1 MPAKRP
7 PKKAGGG
14 GDLPMTNT
22 VAVDELAV
30 KGGAARAAA
39 RALAKTSGAL
49 RNQALLNLADGLRAR
64 QEDILAANERDLSAG
79 ERGGLPAHYLDR
91 MALTPERLDAIADD
105 VRGVAALP
113 DPVGEIIDMK
123 TVANGLQVGRR
134 RVPLGVIGVIYES
147 RPNVTVDI
155 SALCVKSGNAA
166 ILRGG
171 SDTIRSNAALAAVI
185 RQAVAD
191 AGAPKNAVQLFEST
205 DRALVGRMLKAREH
219 IDLLIPRG
227 GQALIDRVAREA
239 AMPAITGGV
248 GVCHTYVDAAAN
260 LDMASEIVF
269 NAKVQRYSVCNA
281 MDTLL
286 VHAAAA
292 HIFLPKIAERFA
304 AAGVEMR
311 CDSRARALIGQND
324 RADGL
329 KTTGANEEDWRTEHL
344 ALIAGVRV
352 VDSLDDALE
361 HIETYGSGHSDAI
374 VTEDYSAATR
384 FVDEV
389 DSSAVFV
396 NCSTRFND
404 GGQFGLGAEVAIS
417 TNKFHARGPMGLREL
432 TSYKWTVTGNGQVR
446 A

>member
-1 MPAKRP
+1 
-7 PKKAGGG
+7 
-14 GDLPMTNT
+14 MTNT

-185 RQAVAD
+185 RRAVAD

-292 HIFLPKIAERFA
+292 PVFLPKIAQRFA